1 MSNAIQVIYIHFLHP
16 TKIRTAL
23 LRNVS
28 IFAGGGKAVKTLRMQ
43 SGVKDETRT
52 SSSEGQGNLFHQL
65 REHGREKK
73 KKGFRIF
80 FIKIHWT
87 RKMAQ

>member
-1 MSNAIQVIYIHFLHP
+1 MKQEPAVQ
-16 TKIRTAL
+16 KDKE
-23 LRNVS
+23 
-28 IFAGGGKAVKTLRMQ
+28 IF
-43 SGVKDETRT
+43 
-52 SSSEGQGNLFHQL
+52 FHQL